1 MKKLLF
7 VLVMAS
13 LVLAACGGGAEA
25 TATQAPVAA
34 EKIEIR
40 FWGHQAPAFNE
51 ANQAKFDEF
60 MAQNPN
66 VTIKYETFPWDVFIQ
81 TIQTS
86 LPAGNTA
93 DVILI
98 PGGYTCRYASGG
110 QLLEVPADVMTLDQA
125 KEVFYAA
132 PLGGQT
138 CDGKLYGFPAEYNL
152 EYGGAYVN
160 PALFAEAGLTYP
172 PAWKTW
178 VSPWNKN
185 SALAPTSG

>member
-1 MKKLLF
+1 MKKRFPL
-7 VLVMAS
+7 VLS
-13 LVLAACGGGAEA
+13 LVVMVSILLTACGAGGTPAPAA
-25 TATQAPVAA
+25 TEPPASG
-34 EKIEIR
+34 EKVEIR

-98 PGGYTCRYASGG
+98 PEIPYR
-110 QLLEVPADVMTLDQA
+110 LERIAA
-125 KEVFYAA
+125 KIE
-132 PLGGQT
+132 
-138 CDGKLYGFPAEYNL
+138 
-152 EYGGAYVN
+152 
-160 PALFAEAGLTYP
+160 ALKKNGRNFALIVVAEAVETGP
-172 PAWKTW
+172 DRD
-178 VSPWNKN
+178 
-185 SALAPTSG
+185 